1 MITDGRIPWALSSNR
16 FRCTIS
22 NMEVRGFFFSCWII
36 VAFKARDYFLITD
49 TFFHFFGL
57 GNYDI

>member
-1 MITDGRIPWALSSNR
+1 MVGYPGRSLRIDFAVQFQTWR
-16 FRCTIS
+16 F
-22 NMEVRGFFFSCWII
+22 GAFFFSCWII